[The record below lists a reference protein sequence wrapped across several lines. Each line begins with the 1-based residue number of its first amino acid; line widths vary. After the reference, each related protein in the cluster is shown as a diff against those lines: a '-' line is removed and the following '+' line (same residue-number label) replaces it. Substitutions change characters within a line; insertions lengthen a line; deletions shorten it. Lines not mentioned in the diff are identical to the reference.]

1 MEKRLKSTPQG
12 IVIEEVS
19 SRFLRDEDL
28 KRMGYEYLGVSKDGR
43 ILYTHQDD
51 AGNQFYYTT
60 EDIVKHHK
68 EFIINHL

>member
-1 MEKRLKSTPQG
+1 MEKRLKWTPQG
-12 IVIEEVS
+12 IVIEEVT

-43 ILYTHQDD
+43 ILYTHQDNVE
-51 AGNQFYYTT
+51 NQFYYTT

-68 EFIINHL
+68 DFIKKYL

>member
-12 IVIEEVS
+12 IVIEEVT

-60 EDIVKHHK
+60 EDIVNNHK
-68 EFIINHL
+68 DYIKKYL

>member
-12 IVIEEVS
+12 IVIEEVT

-60 EDIVKHHK
+60 EDIVNNHK
-68 EFIINHL
+68 DYIKNYL